1 MAKDSGNP
9 ENVPALFE
17 GKAFEA
23 LANQALARVMPER
36 FQHDEKNYQ
45 DSLGILAEAVL
56 DDDPAARH
64 QIIGELLG
72 SGISKS
78 EFICSYARDTSR
90 YLGDLWAGNRI
101 SFVDVTIGVARLQET
116 VRSLRSRD
124 SLGMVGKNGPEVLM
138 IVPHDEDHLIGAF
151 VATEEFEKLGCFVHL
166 SIGQSTSE
174 IVGLAKSHKFDM
186 IGISISSSR
195 TVKSAAKIVTNL
207 RKTLH
212 NNTPILVGGGVTLL
226 DIDVCEKTKA
236 DCATSDPLVALEFC
250 DLAYGETALAA
261 LESNDGS

>member
-1 MAKDSGNP
+1 MAKDSGSP
-9 ENVPALFE
+9 ENKPTLFE

-23 LANQALARVMPER
+23 LANQALARVMPSNDHKSE
-36 FQHDEKNYQ
+36 EEYQ
-45 DSLGILAEAVL
+45 YRITILAEAVL

-64 QIIGELLG
+64 RIVAELLN
-72 SGISKS
+72 SGIANSD
-78 EFICSYARDTSR
+78 FICSYVRDTSR

-124 SLGMVGKNGPEVLM
+124 SLKLVSKNGPEILL
-138 IVPHDEDHLIGAF
+138 IVPKDEDHLIGAF

-166 SIGQSTSE
+166 SIGQSSRE
-174 IVGLAKSHKFDM
+174 IVDLAKHHNFDM

-195 TVKSAAKIVTNL
+195 TIKSATRIIASL
-207 RKTLH
+207 RKSLH

-226 DIDVCEKTKA
+226 GVDIREKTKA
-236 DCATSDPLVALEFC
+236 DHVTSDPMDALEFC
-250 DLAYGETALAA
+250 NLAYGERALSAI
-261 LESNDGS
+261 EN